1 MQMLGKGRKDHD
13 PDGKEWN
20 LCNVEWTI
28 EKKKKRKLEWG
39 YIVETLNAKPRSLH
53 LIQQRAKE

>member
-1 MQMLGKGRKDHD
+1 MLGKGRKDHD

-20 LCNVEWTI
+20 FCNVEQTI
-28 EKKKKRKLEWG
+28 GKKKERRKLEWG
-39 YIVETLNAKPRSLH
+39 YIAETLNAKPKSLH